1 MNEDYDSVSLLYSS
15 NKLQGL
21 GGGGAEVNGH
31 ALWEKLKFSESQ
43 KLYFGVMGY
52 LVSLFILL

>member
-1 MNEDYDSVSLLYSS
+1 MNEDYDSVNLLYSS

-21 GGGGAEVNGH
+21 GGGAEVNGH
-31 ALWEKLKFSESQ
+31 ALWEKLKFSENQ

>member
-21 GGGGAEVNGH
+21 GQAEVNGL
-31 ALWEKLKFSESQ
+31 ALWEKLKFFESQ

>member
-21 GGGGAEVNGH
+21 GRAEVNGL
-31 ALWEKLKFSESQ
+31 ALWEKLKFFESQ